1 MKHLITIIKGD
12 YLQRTRSYAFLVT
25 LAITLYMAYTFVPP
39 VDANYTTVRIG
50 NYLGDYN
57 SAWIGHV
64 TAMMTSVFLTLIG
77 FFLINNSV
85 KKDLDTEV
93 GMIIAT
99 TRVSNFNYLIS
110 KVLSNF
116 LVLLSIVGIVLFM
129 SILVFFLRS
138 KDFPFEITQFIL
150 PYVVVTLP
158 SMFFV
163 SCVAVVAEVFLG
175 RRSVIQYIVFFTLF
189 NIVIAN
195 IQMKQSTEMVTYF
208 DPFGVKIVTM
218 QMENFVNEHYS
229 EEVSVA
235 SMGFVFSDKM
245 ETKRFVFEG
254 IHWPFLFIVS
264 RLAWMTFGV
273 ALVFGAARYFH
284 RFDVKERIRENKKP
298 KMVEN
303 ILTRELAKELK
314 ISSLPPVTV
323 NYGILPFIKTEVVML
338 IRKGPRWFWI
348 LNLGLMIALVFTP
361 LTIAHQF
368 LLPVLWFLQIGRLS
382 DLVTKEKTYQVHYF
396 TYAAYQPLKRLLP
409 SQLIAGIS
417 MMIFLTVPLLLRYA
431 FAVQWLPIAG
441 IVLGAIF
448 IVLFSSALG
457 IVSGGKKLF
466 EILFFAITY
475 ANLNRI
481 PFADY
486 YGSMWTSLLPIAILI
501 LLTLSFACISWVI
514 RAYEIKHA

>member
-50 NYLGDYN
+50 NYVGDYN

-85 KKDLDTEV
+85 KKDLETEV

-99 TRVSNFNYLIS
+99 TRVSNFKYLMS

-163 SCVAVVAEVFLG
+163 SCLAVVAEVFLG
-175 RRSVIQYIVFFTLF
+175 RRSVIQYILFFAFF

-195 IQMKQSTEMVTYF
+195 VQMKQGTEMLAYF
-208 DPFGVKIVTM
+208 DPFGVKIVTL
-218 QMENFVNEHYS
+218 QMEDIVNAQQQ
-229 EEVSVA
+229 EVSVA
-235 SMGFVFSDKM
+235 SIGFVFSDKI
-245 ETKRFVFEG
+245 ETKLFVFEG

-264 RLAWMTFGV
+264 RLAWMAFGV
-273 ALVFGAARYFH
+273 ALVLGASRYFH
-284 RFDVKERIRENKKP
+284 RFDVKERIREKKTP
-298 KMVEN
+298 KMMEN
-303 ILTRELAKELK
+303 IPARELAKELT
-314 ISSLPPVTV
+314 ISSLPPITV
-323 NYGILPFIKTEVVML
+323 NYGILPFIKTEVLML

-348 LNLGLMIALVFTP
+348 INLGLMIALVFTP

-396 TYAAYQPLKRLLP
+396 TYAAYQPLRRLLP
-409 SQLIAGIS
+409 SQIIAGIS
-417 MMIFLTVPLLLRYA
+417 LMLVLSVPLLLRYA
-431 FAVQWLPIAG
+431 FALQWLPMVG

-448 IVLFSSALG
+448 IVLFSSTLG

-475 ANLNRI
+475 SNLNRI
-481 PFADY
+481 PVADY
-486 YGSMWTSLLPIAILI
+486 YGSIWTTMLPIAILI
-501 LLTLSFACISWVI
+501 SLTLSFACISWVI
-514 RAYEIKHA
+514 RSYEIKHA